1 MRSKKETIT
10 PLVIAACSV
19 VFINTIE
26 PLIQMLGQ
34 TLQARLARTANKY
47 NLDIQLDSK
56 EAEAAGEVIS
66 PSPAIT
72 QAIGFQIPSEENNN
86 GEW

>member
-1 MRSKKETIT
+1 MKKETIT
-10 PLVIAACSV
+10 PLIVAVCSV
-19 VFINTIE
+19 IFINTIE
-26 PLIQMLGQ
+26 PLIQTLGQ
-34 TLQARLARTANKY
+34 TLQTRLARTANKY

-66 PSPAIT
+66 PSPSIT
-72 QAIGFQIPSEENNN
+72 QAIGFQISGEEDSN

>member
-1 MRSKKETIT
+1 MKKETIT
-10 PLVIAACSV
+10 PLIVAACSA

-26 PLIQMLGQ
+26 PLIQTLGQ
-34 TLQARLARTANKY
+34 TLQTRLARTANKY

-56 EAEAAGEVIS
+56 EAEAAGEVITPS
-66 PSPAIT
+66 PSIT
-72 QAIGFQIPSEENNN
+72 QAIGFQISGEEDSN

>member
-1 MRSKKETIT
+1 MKKETIT
-10 PLVIAACSV
+10 PLIVAACSV
-19 VFINTIE
+19 IFINTIE
-26 PLIQMLGQ
+26 PLIQTLGQ
-34 TLQARLARTANKY
+34 TLQTRLARTANKY

-66 PSPAIT
+66 PSPSIT
-72 QAIGFQIPSEENNN
+72 QAIGFQISGEEDSN

>member
-1 MRSKKETIT
+1 MKKETIT
-10 PLVIAACSV
+10 PLIVAACSV
-19 VFINTIE
+19 IFINTIE
-26 PLIQMLGQ
+26 PLIQTLGQ
-34 TLQARLARTANKY
+34 TLQTRLARTANKY

-66 PSPAIT
+66 PSPSIT
-72 QAIGFQIPSEENNN
+72 QAIGFQISCEEDSN

>member
-1 MRSKKETIT
+1 MKKETIT
-10 PLVIAACSV
+10 PLIVAACSV

-26 PLIQMLGQ
+26 PLIQTLGQ
-34 TLQARLARTANKY
+34 TLQTRLARTANKY

-66 PSPAIT
+66 PSPSVT
-72 QAIGFQIPSEENNN
+72 QAIGFQISGEEDSN